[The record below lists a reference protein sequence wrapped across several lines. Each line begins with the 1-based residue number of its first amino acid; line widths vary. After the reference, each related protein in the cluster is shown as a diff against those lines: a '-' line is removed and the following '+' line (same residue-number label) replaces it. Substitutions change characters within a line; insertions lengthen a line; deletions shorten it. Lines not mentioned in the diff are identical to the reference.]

1 MVSNHRAM
9 DHLVPCHKE
18 RIQIFLFCFSFFWLS
33 QSCLL
38 CFVKCVTD
46 CGTDSSPPP
55 CQWQKKV
62 GYRCSRWCFKH
73 KLFWNVYS
81 RMAVSP
87 TLCIDKG
94 WCWSVRLW
102 TPWPFNFWLSGKC
115 HSEFEEEFLHYLYPG
130 WSFKGHSSHM
140 SKVLRSFTDIW
151 DLFSLKLPRLYLTI
165 IHLYEYID

>member
-1 MVSNHRAM
+1 MCSRSMVSNHRAM

-102 TPWPFNFWLSGKC
+102 TPWPFNFCLANVTLNLKRNFCITSIQDD
-115 HSEFEEEFLHYLYPG
+115 HSKAIVPIC
-130 WSFKGHSSHM
+130 
-140 SKVLRSFTDIW
+140 LRSS
-151 DLFSLKLPRLYLTI
+151 DLLQTSETRL
-165 IHLYEYID
+165 